1 MGIASLDG
9 RQLPARP
16 YSLAHSLATENR
28 FATLFARFD
37 ASTNL
42 RSLQYF
48 PVVKNQHVVNRL
60 IEKSGGKHHLVK
72 TRMRDIAV
80 FDNRR

>member
-28 FATLFARFD
+28 FATLARFD

-48 PVVKNQHVVNRL
+48 PVVKNQQVVNRL